1 MDVLPPPTPSPD
13 SSFTI
18 VTPPPSGTIQPSN
31 ADQPFFA
38 PLSSP
43 PLLPNAALYSTSSP
57 GSHTTPLFGPTP
69 ISQQQGMLLPYYDP
83 RSPYSIEQADARTKW
98 RFLGALFWAI
108 IILSALALVICI
120 MLERHFKDG
129 LGQVSRWV
137 PSSSFT
143 QFYLLLGLV
152 SLS

>member
-1 MDVLPPPTPSPD
+1 MDPNRERAPIFVNVGPPTMDVLLPPTSSPD
-13 SSFTI
+13 S
-18 VTPPPSGTIQPSN
+18 PPPSGTIQPSSV
-31 ADQPFFA
+31 DQPFFA

-43 PLLPNAALYSTSSP
+43 PLLPNATLYSTS
-57 GSHTTPLFGPTP
+57 TTPLFGPTP

-108 IILSALALVICI
+108 IILSALALVIYV

-129 LGQVSRWV
+129 LGQVSR
-137 PSSSFT
+137 
-143 QFYLLLGLV
+143 
-152 SLS
+152 